1 MNDDKKTSTGDWLKR
16 KINVA
21 RAASGLSW
29 ADIERRLSS
38 AGVEVTANSLRQ
50 KHSRCSFSAV
60 ELISVL
66 QVLGVEVL
74 DVRESGPGARRRGRT
89 TV

>member
-1 MNDDKKTSTGDWLKR
+1 MSEDKRANTGDWLKR

-29 ADIERRLSS
+29 TDIEDRLVA
-38 AGVEVTANSLRQ
+38 AGVGVTANTLRQ

-60 ELISVL
+60 ELIVVL
-66 QVLGVEVL
+66 QVLGVDVL
-74 DVRESGPGARRRGRT
+74 DVRESAPGARRRGRT

>member
-1 MNDDKKTSTGDWLKR
+1 MSEDKKASTGDWLKR

-29 ADIERRLSS
+29 SDIEHRLLSS
-38 AGVEVTANSLRQ
+38 GVALTANSLRQ

-74 DVRESGPGARRRGRT
+74 DVRESAPGSRRRGGTR
-89 TV
+89 V